1 MLHLP
6 GNVELIDEK
15 SFYTPYGLK
24 RRFNYSK
31 LCTCDFYIRG
41 TEKGDVAPYGAI
53 CYEDILNIDHHAP
66 LDWMCRHIS
75 STTIAIDYV
84 KKYGPLPEDCKVL
97 INHTDCDAILSML
110 IMTGVLEPEDMYNE
124 AAIAADH
131 TGDENDIA
139 DLLQA
144 MQKEKDI
151 SFSIRNLDALLNG
164 RAIDDEALRLL
175 DKRKDERKKIKK
187 LVDDGKFSYQDS
199 ITYIK
204 LDEKIES
211 GLIPKYVPDAKV
223 IIMARPMPEGS
234 AKEWSIHLRL
244 GNEAGEIRLDMLNL
258 PDFGCRWNAGS
269 TKRYGGT
276 DVSPEKFLEIAI
288 EEVNR
293 VYPDI
298 LY

>member
-6 GNVELIDEK
+6 ENVELIDEK

-41 TEKGDVAPYGAI
+41 TEKGVVAPYGAI

-66 LDWMCRHIS
+66 LDRMCEHIS
-75 STTIAIDYV
+75 STTIAIAYMREHRS
-84 KKYGPLPEDCKVL
+84 LPKDCKVL

-110 IMTGVLEPEDMYNE
+110 IMTGQLDPEEIYNE

-131 TGDENDIA
+131 TGDENEIA

-144 MQKEKDI
+144 MQKEKDLE
-151 SFSIRNLDALLNG
+151 FSIRNLDALLNKELIDEKAKG
-164 RAIDDEALRLL
+164 MLEIRKGERA
-175 DKRKDERKKIKK
+175 KIKK
-187 LVDDGKFSYQDS
+187 LVDDGKVSYQDG
-199 ITYIK
+199 IDYIK

-211 GLIPKYVPDAKV
+211 GLLPKYVPDAKL
-223 IIMARPMPEGS
+223 IMIAHPMPEGS
-234 AKEWSIHLRL
+234 AREWNIHLRL
-244 GNEAGEIRLDMLNL
+244 GNEADDIRLDMLNL
-258 PDFGCRWNAGS
+258 PDFGCRCDAGS
-269 TKRYGGT
+269 TNRYGGT
-276 DVSPEKFLEIAI
+276 DVAPGEFLEITI
-288 EEVNR
+288 EEINR
-293 VYPDI
+293 IYPDI

>member
-6 GNVELIDEK
+6 ENVELIDEK
-15 SFYTPYGLK
+15 SFYTAYGLK

-41 TEKGDVAPYGAI
+41 TEKGVIAPYGAI

-66 LDWMCRHIS
+66 LDRMCEHIS

-84 KKYGPLPEDCKVL
+84 RRYGSLPEDCKVL

-110 IMTGVLEPEDMYNE
+110 IMTGQLDPEEIYNK

-131 TGDENDIA
+131 TGEENNIA

-144 MQKEKDI
+144 MQKEKDLE
-151 SFSIRNLDALLNG
+151 FSIRNLDALLNKES
-164 RAIDDEALRLL
+164 IDEKAKGML
-175 DKRKDERKKIKK
+175 DKRKDDRVKIKK
-187 LVDDGKFSYQDS
+187 LVDDGEVSYQDG
-199 ITYIK
+199 IAYIK

-211 GLIPKYVPDAKV
+211 GLLPKYVPDAK
-223 IIMARPMPEGS
+223 IIMIAHPMPEGS
-234 AKEWSIHLRL
+234 AREWNIHLRR

-269 TKRYGGT
+269 TKRDGGT
-276 DVSPEKFLEIAI
+276 DIEPEEYLKILI

-293 VYPDI
+293 VYPGL

>member
-1 MLHLP
+1 M
-6 GNVELIDEK
+6 
-15 SFYTPYGLK
+15 
-24 RRFNYSK
+24 
-31 LCTCDFYIRG
+31 CT
-41 TEKGDVAPYGAI
+41 
-53 CYEDILNIDHHAP
+53 
-66 LDWMCRHIS
+66 HIS

-84 KKYGPLPEDCKVL
+84 KKYGPLPEDCKIL

-110 IMTGVLEPEDMYNE
+110 IMSGVLEPEDRYNE

-151 SFSIRNLDALLNG
+151 SFSIRNLDALLNDG
-164 RAIDDEALRLL
+164 LL
-175 DKRKDERKKIKK
+175 DEKAEMMLEIRKGERAKIKK
-187 LVDDGKFSYQDS
+187 LVDDGKFSYQDG
-199 ITYIK
+199 IAYIK

-211 GLIPKYVPDAKV
+211 GLIPKYVPDAK
-223 IIMARPMPEGS
+223 IIMMARPMPEGN

-276 DVSPEKFLEIAI
+276 DIEPEEFLKILI
-288 EEVNR
+288 DEVNR

-298 LY
+298 IK